1 MRRGPRKEKKMK
13 KFKAGYVGII
23 IAVLL
28 VIFLGANSVKIIP
41 TGYTGVRTTFG
52 QISNTVVQSGLN
64 FKIPFIQS
72 ITLVNNKQQDVT
84 FDGIISSETSERNE
98 VFFSGTTV
106 TYQINAEKSS
116 WIYANVSNYRNN
128 LISESL
134 VSSALKTVSKTLTPT
149 DVTNRTIIEP
159 LVKESI
165 QASLNEKYGSEVVK
179 INKVVIADATFDNE
193 YNAKIAQKQQAQMAY
208 ETQQI
213 ENKTSVE
220 KAEAEAKVKIT
231 QATAD
236 AEAMLIEAT
245 AEAEAN
251 KLLEES
257 LTDTILKEKTI
268 EKWNGELP
276 RVSGENGLML
286 DVSDIMDTTNAVNPV
301 TE

>member
-1 MRRGPRKEKKMK
+1 MK

-64 FKIPFIQS
+64 FKVPFIQS

-84 FDGIISSETSERNE
+84 FEGIISSETSERNE

-220 KAEAEAKVKIT
+220 KAEAEAKVKVT
-231 QATAD
+231 QATAE

-257 LTDTILKEKTI
+257 LTDTILKQKTI
-268 EKWNGELP
+268 DKWNGELP

-286 DVSDIMDTTNAVNPV
+286 DVSDIMDTTNVVNPV